1 VNNINSNWN
10 HSPNPSS
17 RTKGTLRQ
25 SSLKVISSGWLWCT
39 ENRLC
44 RSKSLKHR
52 MQQRYTTEK
61 RHILIIDYQK
71 LQKLQQPTDPGKRTA
86 YRSVLSNWTW

>member
-1 VNNINSNWN
+1 
-10 HSPNPSS
+10 
-17 RTKGTLRQ
+17 
-25 SSLKVISSGWLWCT
+25 
-39 ENRLC
+39 
-44 RSKSLKHR
+44 

-86 YRSVLSNWTW
+86 YRSVLSNWT